1 MYGCQCAK
9 RLYLHKYNPELK
21 DARDIKQQAV
31 FDRGT
36 NIGLLAQQRF
46 AGGVDAAPPDAYS
59 YDLAVAKTKA
69 FIDQG
74 ATIIYEASFMY
85 EGVLCAVDI
94 LEKKDNTWHAYEVKS
109 TTKVK
114 TQHITDAALQYW
126 VLTQCGLPLED
137 ISIVTLNNQYVRMG
151 AIDVMQLFMLHSVL
165 PEVLEEQPFIQE
177 KVTELKSMLARQQE
191 PVVDIGPQCNSPYP
205 CDFITHCFSH
215 MPVVNSV
222 LELPGR
228 TAWKLYN
235 SGIKHLDE
243 IPDTFELTDK
253 VAHQLNHYRS
263 GEVHINREAI
273 KEFLAPLTYPLYFF
287 DFETIMPG
295 VPEFD
300 NSKPYQQIPFQYSL
314 HVLRAPDT
322 ERIHYAYLGDG
333 INDPRKDLITSM
345 LQHLGTV
352 GSIICYNMSFEKG
365 RIKELIHIFPDYE
378 NELLAINARVVDLM
392 IPFAKR
398 WYYHPLFLGRY
409 SIKTVLPVLVPDLRY
424 DELIIQEGGTA
435 SLVYAQL
442 KLQDEFTAATQREQL
457 LAYCELDTLGMV
469 RIMQHLELV

>member
-1 MYGCQCAK
+1 
-9 RLYLHKYNPELK
+9 LHKYNPELK
-21 DARDIKQQAV
+21 DALDIKQQAV

-46 AGGVDAAPPDAYS
+46 AGGVDAAPPDSYS
-59 YDLAVAKTKA
+59 YDLAVAKTQA
-69 FIDQG
+69 FIEQG
-74 ATIIYEASFMY
+74 ATIIYEASFMH

-151 AIDVMQLFMLHSVL
+151 AIDVTQLFILNSVL

-177 KVTELKSMLARQQE
+177 KVTELKSMLAKQQE
-191 PVVDIGPQCNSPYP
+191 PVVDIGPHCYSPYP

-215 MPVVNSV
+215 LPVANSV
-222 LELPGR
+222 LELPGK
-228 TAWKLYN
+228 AGWKLYGA
-235 SGIKHLDE
+235 GIKHLDE
-243 IPDTFELTDK
+243 IPDTFELSEK
-253 VAHQLNHYRS
+253 VAQQLNHYRS
-263 GEVHINREAI
+263 GAVHINREAI
-273 KEFLAPLTYPLYFF
+273 KEFLEPLTYPLYFF

-300 NSKPYQQIPFQYSL
+300 HSKPYQQIPFQYSL
-314 HVLRAPDT
+314 HVLIAPNAELT
-322 ERIHYAYLGDG
+322 HYAYLGDG

-345 LQHLGTV
+345 LQHLGPA

-365 RIKELIHIFPDYE
+365 RIKELINIFPDYE
-378 NELLAINARVVDLM
+378 TELLAINARVVDLM
-392 IPFAKR
+392 IPFQKR
-398 WYYHPLFLGRY
+398 WYYHPLFQGSY

-442 KLQDEFTAATQREQL
+442 KLHDEGTAATQREQL
-457 LAYCELDTLGMV
+457 LAYCELDTLAMV
-469 RIMQHLELV
+469 KILEYLQRL